1 VLVTGAGSGIGRAVC
16 ERLAGDG
23 CRLWLVGRRAGALE
37 ETAGLCRGSSPEAIA
52 DPLDVTSEDEVAA
65 LAARVADRW
74 GGLDGMVASA
84 GRTHFSSIETTS
96 LADWTDVLDTNLTGP
111 FLMLKHLLP
120 VLRAGTEPAVVHVAS
135 TLGLA
140 GLRNA
145 SAYCAS
151 KAGVVNLTRA
161 AALEMAQEGLR
172 INAVCPAVVDTG
184 MLDADRGDGAS
195 GAERR
200 RQLARQHPVGRIA
213 TPAEIAAVV
222 ASVLDP
228 RASFLTGAAIPVD
241 GGMLAG
247 FLE

>member
-1 VLVTGAGSGIGRAVC
+1 MC
-16 ERLAGDG
+16 ERLAADG
-23 CRLWLVGRRAGALE
+23 CRLWLVGRRSGALE
-37 ETAGLCRGSSPEAIA
+37 ETAALCRGGSPEAIA
-52 DPLDVTSEDEVAA
+52 NPLDVTSEDEVAA
-65 LAARVADRW
+65 LADRVAERW
-74 GGLDGMVASA
+74 GALDGMVASA
-84 GRTHFSSIETTS
+84 GRTHFASIETTS
-96 LADWTDVLDTNLTGP
+96 LADWEDVLATNLTGP

-120 VLRAGTEPAVVHVAS
+120 VLRAGTVPAVVHIAS

-151 KAGVVNLTRA
+151 KAGLVNLTRA
-161 AALEMAQEGLR
+161 AALETARDGPR

-195 GAERR
+195 GEQRR
-200 RQLARQHPVGRIA
+200 LQLARQHPVGRIA
-213 TPAEIAAVV
+213 TPSEIADVV
-222 ASVLDP
+222 CCVLDP
-228 RASFLTGAAIPVD
+228 HASFLTGAVIPVD